1 MLYMVKKHVSRNITW
16 PSSRD
21 SSRKAMMIR
30 TAVKP
35 PDTKDINFAMIDKI
49 GDGNCFR

>member
-1 MLYMVKKHVSRNITW
+1 MKNEQNFITW

-30 TAVKP
+30 IAAKP
-35 PDTKDINFAMIDKI
+35 PDTKEMNFAIIDMI
-49 GDGNCFR
+49 GEGNCFR